1 MPPTQS
7 VPPSRAVPPGRSP
20 SSAESVPDTP
30 RRRRTA
36 LAVGRTLVALVSV
49 LVLTATGYAY
59 ATFQQAND
67 GLRRSN
73 VIDPNAYTGGAQNI
87 LLVGM
92 DSRTDV
98 NGNELPPSELS
109 ALNAGPNSGEV
120 NTDTLIIVHIPAGGG
135 QATGISIPRDSWV
148 NIPGYDPNKINS
160 AYAAARNTALPQ
172 LNAKGETGAQAVVD
186 SNQAGA
192 QELIKTVE
200 QLTGV
205 TITHY
210 AAVNLFGFY
219 AISNAIGGV
228 QVCLKQA
235 VNDPMSGANFP
246 AGYFTVQGET
256 ALQFVRQRHNI
267 PGGSTDLQREQRQQ
281 AFLSSMAHKILSAG
295 TLSSPGTLGNL
306 IGAVQKSITVD
317 QSWDLTGFATQMA
330 GMSSGNV
337 KFTTIPTVNIDYTPP
352 GTTMSAVQVDPAA
365 VQAFFAGITGAGN
378 PSATPSGGATPTSS
392 TGSGSSAGSKSATTV
407 DVYNTSGRTGLAATV
422 LKDLGNAG
430 YSTGSTGIRPSRST
444 SVIYY
449 PAGDKA
455 AADAVDTSLGGGIT
469 LMQGSSVPS
478 GHVWVY
484 LGRAYSG
491 PGAQGIAGMS
501 QLSLDSG
508 SGAAYAATTT
518 TTGSG
523 GSGGSGGSSAPTS
536 PSNTISDG
544 GTTPCVS

>member
-1 MPPTQS
+1 M
-7 VPPSRAVPPGRSP
+7 
-20 SSAESVPDTP
+20 
-30 RRRRTA
+30 
-36 LAVGRTLVALVSV
+36 VGRTLVALVSI

-59 ATFQQAND
+59 ATFQQAD
-67 GLRRSN
+67 GGLRRSN
-73 VIDPNAYTGGAQNI
+73 VIDPNAYAGGAQNI

-98 NGNELPPSELS
+98 NGNDLPANQL
-109 ALNAGPNSGEV
+109 ALLNAGQNSGEV
-120 NTDTLIIVHIPAGGG
+120 NTDTLIIVHIPANGG

-148 NIPGYDPNKINS
+148 NIPGYDQNKINS
-160 AYAAARNTALPQ
+160 AYAAAKNSALPQ

-205 TITHY
+205 AITHY

-235 VNDPMSGANFP
+235 VNDPWTGAHFP
-246 AGYFTVQGET
+246 AGYFTVQGEA

-267 PGGSTDLQREQRQQ
+267 PGGSTDLEREQRQQ
-281 AFLSSMAHKILSAG
+281 AFLSSMAHKVLSAG
-295 TLSSPGTLGNL
+295 TLSNPGTLGNL

-337 KFTTIPTVNIDYTPP
+337 RFTTIPTVNIDYNPP
-352 GTTMSAVQVDPAA
+352 GTGNLSAVQVDPAA
-365 VQAFFAGITGAGN
+365 VQAFFAGITGTGN
-378 PSATPSGGATPTSS
+378 PSATPSSGATPTSS
-392 TGSGSSAGSKSATTV
+392 TGSGSGGSGASGTKGATTV
-407 DVYNTSGRTGLAATV
+407 DVYNASGRTGLAATV

-430 YSTGSTGIRPSRST
+430 YSTGLTGVRASRST
-444 SVIYY
+444 SIIYY
-449 PAGDKA
+449 PAGGKS

-469 LMQGSSVPS
+469 LAQGSSVPS

-484 LGRAYSG
+484 LGQAYSG
-491 PGAQGIAGMS
+491 PGGAQGIAGMG

-508 SGAAYAATTT
+508 SGAAYAAPTTPTEPGGAT
-518 TTGSG
+518 T
-523 GSGGSGGSSAPTS
+523 PTS

-544 GTTPCVS
+544 GTTPCVN